1 MGRWELGVGGWAFAG
16 AVVLAAAT
24 ASCGKKGPPLLPYV
38 RVPVA
43 AEIASARRI
52 GNDVYVT
59 VTIPTVDIDEL
70 TPASVCEVEVYAAT
84 AAAPPPIAQFLA
96 VGARVE
102 TIPVARYPDPSDGN
116 GTVTPDPK
124 SGALQGASV
133 TIKDTLTTDE
143 MSARELPPPKT
154 GRSPSAAAPEA
165 RPGQTG
171 PDALRRFYMTVPFNC
186 NRRDRR
192 GGPPSKLVEVPMA
205 NVPDKVAGLRVS
217 QKGRNIEV
225 EWEPSGGVLGFLIDR
240 ALPLEAAP
248 VDRPAA
254 SSAPAAAAGP
264 TRYNVYRETAPD
276 PLALPPPA
284 AVESRWAAAPATPA
298 NAQPVTTLSFTDVDV
313 PFDERTRCYQVRA
326 VRGTDAQR
334 VESESSESV
343 CVVPIDTEAPTQVTG
358 LTATAAEGAIT
369 VRWEPNGE
377 EDLRGY
383 LVLRR
388 EAGDDTLRLLT
399 TEGPKADTRHI
410 DATVMS
416 GRMYTYVVQAVDNRL
431 PAPNVSEP
439 AEVNATAP

>member
-1 MGRWELGVGGWAFAG
+1 
-16 AVVLAAAT
+16 
-24 ASCGKKGPPLLPYV
+24 V

-43 AEIASARRI
+43 AEIASARRV

-102 TIPVARYPDPSDGN
+102 TIPVARYADPSDGS
-116 GTVTPDPK
+116 GAMTPDPK

-133 TIKDTLTTDE
+133 TIKDTLTKDE
-143 MSARELPPPKT
+143 MSARELPPPQT
-154 GRSPSAAAPEA
+154 GRTGSAPAAEA
-165 RPGQTG
+165 RPTEAPS

-186 NRRDRR
+186 DRRDRR
-192 GGPPSKLVEVPMA
+192 GGPPSKLVDVPMA
-205 NVPDKVAGLRVS
+205 NVPDRVAGLRVM

-254 SSAPAAAAGP
+254 PSASAAGSGT

-284 AVESRWAAAPATPA
+284 GVDARWAAVPSTPA

-313 PFDERTRCYQVRA
+313 PFDERKRCYQVRA

-343 CVVPIDTEAPTQVTG
+343 CVVPIDTEPPVQVTG
-358 LTATAAEGAIT
+358 LTATAVEGAIT
-369 VRWEPNGE
+369 LRWEPNGE

-383 LVLRR
+383 HVLRR

-399 TEGPKADTRHI
+399 IDGPKADTRHI
-410 DATVMS
+410 DDTVMS

-439 AEVNATAP
+439 AEVSATAP